1 MNEILWFFGGFAVG
15 VGCSAAIYLFSH
27 RLAAARYMSE
37 KGTRAVQAKQE
48 YEDRMTAALVEAAA
62 LHKAG
67 KKPQEIMAELLP
79 RYPDVAM
86 RLVKKLGKGQG
97 LEGLI

>member
-1 MNEILWFFGGFAVG
+1 MNELIWFFGGIVVG
-15 VGCSAAIYLFSH
+15 VSGGIAVHWYAH
-27 RLAAARYMSE
+27 RLAASKYMQDKSRKGVEAR
-37 KGTRAVQAKQE
+37 QE

-62 LHKAG
+62 MHKAG

-79 RYPDVAM
+79 KYPDVAM